1 MIKKYPFTK
10 QEGLKDCAATC
21 MQMIIKY
28 YKGYISIDDLNE
40 MLETTKDG
48 VSAFNIK
55 KVAQDIGMNAVG
67 IKATLQEFNEN
78 LVLPAIAHTTV
89 DKKYNHYVV
98 IYEINFKNK
107 SLIIADPQ
115 SKIKRI
121 KFEEFST
128 IYNNILIV
136 MYPVKTIEKRNY
148 NNQIFIK
155 DLISKNKSTIKML
168 LTTSFIYMFLS
179 IISSFYMKY
188 TFDKINYNKNVLS
201 IIFIFFILIKIYQII
216 SNTLRNKILIEFNKR
231 IDATLS
237 LDIFDK
243 ILSLPYSYYRNRTS
257 GEIITRYTELRKLR
271 EAINKVLLS
280 VFLDLPLTIFSF
292 LVLFILNDK
301 LTLIAVIIML
311 LYSVIVT
318 LYNKI
323 LKANIEQMQI
333 KQANMNTCLI
343 ESINGIETIKG
354 LGIKNMI
361 KRKYEIL
368 YIKYLKQIVK
378 IDEILNTQNAL
389 KELISEIGEMTIIF
403 AGVILLK
410 ENQITLGTL
419 LSFNAI
425 LVFFLSPI
433 KNLLNLDYTII
444 EAKKIA
450 KKVFEMVLKETD
462 IKELDNKTGD
472 IIVNN
477 LNFSNNNNL
486 ILKNLSL
493 TVKQGKK
500 VLITGPS
507 GSGKSTL
514 LKILMKYYK
523 IDRKQISINNFDL
536 VDSKINHIYISQN
549 ETLFTDSIYN
559 NIVYGNSKKFKE
571 VVKACY
577 IDEIINGNLGY
588 NTLIEENGFNIS
600 GGQKQR
606 IVLARSIIKPFD
618 ILLIDEGLNQ
628 IDVNLER
635 KILKNI
641 FRMFQDKTIII
652 VSHRLENMDLYDKM
666 IKIENGKVTESV
678 ERNE

>member
-1 MIKKYPFTK
+1 M
-10 QEGLKDCAATC
+10 
-21 MQMIIKY
+21 
-28 YKGYISIDDLNE
+28 
-40 MLETTKDG
+40 
-48 VSAFNIK
+48 
-55 KVAQDIGMNAVG
+55 
-67 IKATLQEFNEN
+67 
-78 LVLPAIAHTTV
+78 
-89 DKKYNHYVV
+89 
-98 IYEINFKNK
+98 
-107 SLIIADPQ
+107 
-115 SKIKRI
+115 
-121 KFEEFST
+121 
-128 IYNNILIV
+128 
-136 MYPVKTIEKRNY
+136 
-148 NNQIFIK
+148 
-155 DLISKNKSTIKML
+155 
-168 LTTSFIYMFLS
+168 
-179 IISSFYMKY
+179 
-188 TFDKINYNKNVLS
+188 
-201 IIFIFFILIKIYQII
+201 FIFFILIKIYQII

-292 LVLFILNDK
+292 LVLFILNEK